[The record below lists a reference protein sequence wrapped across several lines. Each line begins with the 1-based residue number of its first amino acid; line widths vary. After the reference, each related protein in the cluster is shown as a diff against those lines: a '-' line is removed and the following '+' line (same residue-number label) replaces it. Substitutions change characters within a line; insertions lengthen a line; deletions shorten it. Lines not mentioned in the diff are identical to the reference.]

1 MCIQGDI
8 KGGISA
14 PTPEASLRKNP
25 AQEIRCQRQ
34 GARQRK
40 AQDKFSCRHALRNHT
55 KKTITAISTD
65 VNKAGPA
72 QGYLVVPPSCVLP
85 SSALMHSPSHLLV
98 TDAQPPERGALSPL
112 GYRLANYRIRK
123 YRIRQMKMAFIS
135 IPEKMTPSA
144 RYFLFRYFI
153 QAAYPI
159 CPCNRKACGY
169 ISPVLQ
175 LHPQS
180 GSSPNGASMPIC

>member
-1 MCIQGDI
+1 MLLSVSECL

-14 PTPEASLRKNP
+14 PTPEASSRKNP

-34 GARQRK
+34 GTRQRK

-85 SSALMHSPSHLLV
+85 SSAFMPS
-98 TDAQPPERGALSPL
+98 ASRIC
-112 GYRLANYRIRK
+112 LANLQDQEVQDHADEEDIHQHSGKNDTVGEIFFVQVFHSGR
-123 YRIRQMKMAFIS
+123 
-135 IPEKMTPSA
+135 
-144 RYFLFRYFI
+144 
-153 QAAYPI
+153 AYPI

-169 ISPVLQ
+169 ISPVLP

>member
-14 PTPEASLRKNP
+14 PTPEASSRKNP

-34 GARQRK
+34 GTRQRK

-72 QGYLVVPPSCVLP
+72 QGYVPPSCVLP
-85 SSALMHSPSHLLV
+85 SSVFMPSPSHLLV
-98 TDAQPPERGALSPL
+98 TDAHERGDLPPL

-123 YRIRQMKMAFIS
+123 YRIRQMKTTFIS
-135 IPEKMTPSA
+135 IPEKITISA
-144 RYFLFRYFI
+144 
-153 QAAYPI
+153 
-159 CPCNRKACGY
+159 
-169 ISPVLQ
+169 
-175 LHPQS
+175 
-180 GSSPNGASMPIC
+180 